1 MKKILLII
9 SLIFCLA
16 HTTSIYAQGKYVS
29 LNGNIQFYSKTTLE
43 DIKADNKQVQVMLN
57 TSTTDLVF
65 KVVMKN
71 FRFAKAAMQDHFNG
85 KQFLD
90 TEQFPNAV
98 FEGKIVNVDKID
110 FTKPGKYSAEVEGKM
125 TIKGVTKDVK
135 EKGTIEYDGTNMKLN
150 SVFNLNISDYKIKI
164 PGNYVNNI
172 STTMQITVDALLT
185 PFNR

>member
-1 MKKILLII
+1 MKKLLITV
-9 SLIFCLA
+9 LVFCLTQ
-16 HTTSIYAQGKYVS
+16 HSSIFAQGKYVS

-57 TSTTDLVF
+57 TSTADLVF

-71 FRFAKAAMQDHFNG
+71 FRFAKAAMQDHFNQ

-98 FEGKIVNVDKID
+98 FEGKILNADKID
-110 FTKPGKYSAEVEGKM
+110 FSKPGKYNAEVAGKM
-125 TIKGVTKDVK
+125 TIKGVTKEVK
-135 EKGTIEYDGTNMKLN
+135 EDGTIEIDGTNIKLN
-150 SVFNLNISDYKIKI
+150 SVFNLNISDYQIKI
-164 PGNYVNNI
+164 PGNYINNI
-172 STTMQITVDALLT
+172 SKTMQITVDALLT